1 MNVGSILVS
10 DLEKY
15 MGINERSLANDENM
29 ISFDIRS
36 DEGEREVA
44 VLDISDEGD
53 SYVVEF
59 SRDIIFRDRRNQN
72 VVEFRG
78 TLEKGDEVMEIFID
92 DDESSMEAKDLL
104 AQFSYG
110 IELVMA

>member
-29 ISFDIRS
+29 ISFEVRS

-53 SYVVEF
+53 YYVIEF

-78 TLEKGDEVMEIFID
+78 VLEKGDDIIEVFVED
-92 DDESSMEAKDLL
+92 GAGSMEAKELL
-104 AQFSYG
+104 EQFSYG
-110 IELVMA
+110 IEPVLA

>member
-1 MNVGSILVS
+1 MKAGAILVS
-10 DLEKY
+10 DLKKNLGVDEKAL
-15 MGINERSLANDENM
+15 MNDENM

-44 VLDISDEGD
+44 VLDISDEGEA
-53 SYVVEF
+53 YVIEF
-59 SRDIIFRDRRNQN
+59 SREIIFVDRPNQN

-78 TLEKGDEVMEIFID
+78 VLEKGDDIMEIFVEED
-92 DDESSMEAKDLL
+92 DNSMDVKELL

-110 IELVMA
+110 IELVPA